1 MKWIWQKVKRLN
13 LKWWN
18 RDGKGKP
25 KSYPVPE
32 TPVKEVTEVDH
43 EVIIEE
49 TQVETTVDLS
59 QSVTDGDVILSQGE
73 PTTSMTESTENVS
86 VASEVSSLDI
96 TMPVQDIL
104 PAGCKKG
111 EWIVG
116 TSEKAELLE
125 MRRRLEACL
134 AQLDKVIATK

>member
-1 MKWIWQKVKRLN
+1 MKLKWVWQKVKKLN

-18 RDGKGKP
+18 KDGKGKP
-25 KSYPVPE
+25 KSYP
-32 TPVKEVTEVDH
+32 TPDVNIVEENKEVIVENTQAEV
-43 EVIIEE
+43 
-49 TQVETTVDLS
+49 TVDLS
-59 QSVTDGDVILSQGE
+59 QPITDSDVILSQGE
-73 PTTSMTESTENVS
+73 PTTTMIDGLDNVS
-86 VASEVSSLDI
+86 VASEVATLEM
-96 TMPVQDIL
+96 TTPVQDIL